1 MADFMEI
8 IAGRRS
14 IRRFQAKEVPDED
27 LTTILEAVRWA
38 PSWANTQ
45 CWEVVAV
52 KDPSI
57 KQRLQEILSAANP
70 AKKAMVEAPVVMVLC
85 GRRGV
90 SGCYSGKPTTKLGD
104 WFMFDIGLATQ
115 NLCLAAHAL
124 NLGTVIIGSF
134 SHDRAKEILGI
145 PDGYEAVALIPLG
158 YPAHEVGH
166 SHRKE
171 LSEFV
176 HYDGF

>member
-158 YPAHEVGH
+158 YPAHEVGQ

>member
-8 IAGRRS
+8 IKGRRS
-14 IRRFQAKEVPDED
+14 IRRYQAKEISED
-27 LTTILEAVRWA
+27 DLNTVLEAVRWA

-45 CWEVVAV
+45 CWEVVVV
-52 KDPSI
+52 KNPTI
-57 KQRLQEILSAANP
+57 KQSLQQILSIANP

-104 WFMFDIGLATQ
+104 WFMYDVGLATQ
-115 NLCLAAHAL
+115 NLCLAAHSL

-134 SHDRAKEILGI
+134 GHDRAKEILSI
-145 PDGYEAVALIPLG
+145 PDGYEAVALIPIG
-158 YPAHEVGH
+158 YPGHEVGQ
-166 SHRKE
+166 SDHRQI
-171 LSEFV
+171 SEFA
-176 HYDGF
+176 HYDRF

>member
-8 IAGRRS
+8 IKGRRS
-14 IRRFQAKEVPDED
+14 IRRFQAKEIPDEN
-27 LTTILEAVRWA
+27 LNTILEAVRWA

-45 CWEVVAV
+45 CWEVVVV

-90 SGCYSGKPTTKLGD
+90 SGCYSGKPKTKLGD
-104 WFMFDIGLATQ
+104 WFMYDIGLATQ
-115 NLCLAAHAL
+115 NLCLAAHTL

-134 SHDRAKEILGI
+134 GHDTAKKILGV
-145 PDGYEAVALIPLG
+145 PEGYEVVSLIPVG

>member
-14 IRRFQAKEVPDED
+14 IRRYQAKEIPED
-27 LTTILEAVRWA
+27 DLNTILEAVRWA

-45 CWEVVAV
+45 CWEVVVV
-52 KDPSI
+52 KNPSI

-90 SGCYSGKPTTKLGD
+90 SGCYSGKPKTKLGD

-134 SHDRAKEILGI
+134 SHDSAKEILGI
-145 PDGYEAVALIPLG
+145 PDGYDAVALIPVG
-158 YPAHEVGH
+158 YPAHEVTK
-166 SHRKE
+166 SHRKQI
-171 LSEFV
+171 SEFV
-176 HYDGF
+176 HYDTF

>member
-8 IAGRRS
+8 IKGRRS

-27 LTTILEAVRWA
+27 LNTTLEAVRWA

-45 CWEVVAV
+45 CWEVVVV

-57 KQRLQEILSAANP
+57 KQRLQEILSTANP

-90 SGCYSGKPTTKLGD
+90 SGCDSGKPKTKLGD
-104 WFMFDIGLATQ
+104 WFMYDIGLATQ

-134 SHDRAKEILGI
+134 GHDRAKEILGI
-145 PDGYEAVALIPLG
+145 PDGYDAVALIPLG
-158 YPAHEVGH
+158 YPAREAKQ
-166 SHRKE
+166 SHRRQ

-176 HYDGF
+176 HYDTF

>member
-85 GRRGV
+85 GRRGI
-90 SGCYSGKPTTKLGD
+90 SGCYSGNPTTKLGD
-104 WFMFDIGLATQ
+104 WFMFDVGLATQ

-145 PDGYEAVALIPLG
+145 PDGYEAVALIPVG
-158 YPAHEVGH
+158 YAAHEVTQ
-166 SHRKE
+166 SHRRQI
-171 LSEFV
+171 SEFV
-176 HYDGF
+176 HYETF

>member
-1 MADFMEI
+1 MADFMDI
-8 IAGRRS
+8 IKGRRS
-14 IRRFQAKEVPDED
+14 IRRFQAKEIPED
-27 LTTILEAVRWA
+27 DLNTILEAVRWA

-70 AKKAMVEAPVVMVLC
+70 AKKAVIEAPVVVVLC

-90 SGCYSGKPTTKLGD
+90 SGCYSGRPETKLGD
-104 WFMFDIGLATQ
+104 WFMYDVGLATQ

-124 NLGTVIIGSF
+124 NLGTVIIGSLG
-134 SHDRAKEILGI
+134 HDAAKKILDV
-145 PDGYEAVALIPLG
+145 PEGYEVVALIPVG
-158 YPAHEVGH
+158 YPAREAKQ
-166 SHRKE
+166 SHRRQI
-171 LSEFV
+171 SEFV
-176 HYDGF
+176 HYNTF

>member
-104 WFMFDIGLATQ
+104 WFMYDVGLATQ
-115 NLCLAAHAL
+115 NLCLAAHSL

-134 SHDRAKEILGI
+134 GHDRAKEILSI
-145 PDGYEAVALIPLG
+145 PDGYEAVALIPIG
-158 YPAHEVGH
+158 YPGHEVGQ
-166 SHRKE
+166 SDHRQI
-171 LSEFV
+171 SEFA
-176 HYDGF
+176 HYDRF

>member
-8 IAGRRS
+8 VKGRRS
-14 IRRFQAKEVPDED
+14 IRRYQAKEIPKDD
-27 LTTILEAVRWA
+27 LNTILEAVRWA

-45 CWEVVAV
+45 CWEVVVV
-52 KDPSI
+52 KNPTI

-70 AKKAMVEAPVVMVLC
+70 ANKAMVEAPVVMVLC

-90 SGCYSGKPTTKLGD
+90 SGCYSGKPKTKLGD
-104 WFMFDIGLATQ
+104 WFMFDVGLATQ
-115 NLCLAAHAL
+115 NLCLAAHSL

-145 PDGYEAVALIPLG
+145 PEGYEAVALIPVG
-158 YPAHEVGH
+158 YPAREAKQ
-166 SHRKE
+166 SHRKQI
-171 LSEFV
+171 SEFV
-176 HYDGF
+176 HYDRF

>member
-1 MADFMEI
+1 MVDFMEI
-8 IAGRRS
+8 VKERRS
-14 IRRFQAKEVPDED
+14 IRRFQAKEIPED
-27 LTTILEAVRWA
+27 DLNTIFEAVRWA

-45 CWEVVAV
+45 CWEVVVV

-70 AKKAMVEAPVVMVLC
+70 AKKAVIEAPVMMVVC

-90 SGCYSGKPTTKLGD
+90 SGCYSGRPKTTLGD
-104 WFMFDIGLATQ
+104 WFMYDVGLATQ

-134 SHDRAKEILGI
+134 GHDTAKKILGV
-145 PDGYEAVALIPLG
+145 PEGYEVVALIPVG
-158 YPAHEVGH
+158 YPAGEAKQ
-166 SHRKE
+166 SHRRQI
-171 LSEFV
+171 SEFV
-176 HYDGF
+176 HYNTF

>member
-8 IAGRRS
+8 VKGRRS
-14 IRRFQAKEVPDED
+14 IRRYQAKEMPEEE
-27 LTTILEAVRWA
+27 LNTILEAVRWA

>member
-8 IAGRRS
+8 IRGRRS
-14 IRRFQAKEVPDED
+14 IRRFQAKDIPDED
-27 LTTILEAVRWA
+27 LNTILEAVRWA

-45 CWEVVAV
+45 CWEVVVV

-57 KQRLQEILSAANP
+57 KQRLQETLSAANP
-70 AKKAMVEAPVVMVLC
+70 AKKAVVEAPVVMVLC

-90 SGCYSGKPTTKLGD
+90 SGCYRGKPKTKLGD
-104 WFMFDIGLATQ
+104 WFMHDVGLATQ

-145 PDGYEAVALIPLG
+145 PDGYDAVALIPLG
-158 YPAHEVGH
+158 YPAGEAKQ
-166 SHRKE
+166 SHRRQIG
-171 LSEFV
+171 EFV
-176 HYDGF
+176 HYNTF